1 MKTKFFILFIFTFF
15 FSFVN
20 AQMTSDTLKVKTID
34 SVKVEKLYTLSN
46 GNVVTESELDAIFDR
61 AWEKS
66 FGQMTKEEEELL
78 FSNTKVEVTIEK

>member
-1 MKTKFFILFIFTFF
+1 MKTKFFISFIFTFF

-20 AQMTSDTLKVKTID
+20 AQMTSDTLKIKTID
-34 SVKVEKLYTLSN
+34 SVKVEKLYTLTD
-46 GNVVTESELDAIFDR
+46 GTKVTDSELKAIFDR